1 MPAGTQPHGDDVPTS
16 GNGYRLR
23 LKVFEGPFELLLQL
37 LARRKLDVSEVDL
50 AEVTGQFLARLPLD
64 RRDGALDLDT
74 ATHFLLMVAT
84 LVELKAVRLL
94 PSDDDF
100 DDVMADVWT
109 DASDLFYARLLE
121 FRAFRQAA
129 GVLHGLLEMSTAYVP
144 RQAPLEPQFQ
154 DLVPEVEFNTGP
166 TQLAALAASLL
177 SERRASQV
185 EVGHIQPPSL
195 SVREAA
201 GRLLARLEPGELA
214 TFHSLVSGLSPAER
228 VAHFL
233 ALLELYKLGFVD
245 LAQPVPFG
253 PLRVEPRAGC
263 SDLTVL
269 DSIRRSDSPDASE
282 PLPATGDAV
291 ITA

>member
-1 MPAGTQPHGDDVPTS
+1 MPAGASLHGDDVPTS
-16 GNGYRLR
+16 GNGYQLR

-64 RRDGALDLDT
+64 RRGGALDLDT

-94 PSDDDF
+94 PTDDDF
-100 DDVMADVWT
+100 DDVIADVWA
-109 DASDLFYARLLE
+109 DARDLFYARLLE

-129 GVLHGLLEMSTAYVP
+129 GVLHGLLEMSAACVP
-144 RQAPLEPQFQ
+144 RQAALEPRFQ
-154 DLVPEVEFNTGP
+154 DLAPEVELSTGP

-177 SERRASQV
+177 AQRRASRV
-185 EVGHIQPPSL
+185 DVGHIQPPSL

-201 GRLLARLEPGELA
+201 GRLLARLEPGEHA
-214 TFHSLVSGLSPAER
+214 TFHSLVAGLSAAER

-233 ALLELYKLGFVD
+233 ALLELYKLGFVE
-245 LAQPVPFG
+245 LGQPVPFG
-253 PLRVEPRAGC
+253 PLRVVRHAGC

-269 DSIRRSDSPDASE
+269 DSIRRSDSPGAAE
-282 PLPATGDAV
+282 PLPATGDPL